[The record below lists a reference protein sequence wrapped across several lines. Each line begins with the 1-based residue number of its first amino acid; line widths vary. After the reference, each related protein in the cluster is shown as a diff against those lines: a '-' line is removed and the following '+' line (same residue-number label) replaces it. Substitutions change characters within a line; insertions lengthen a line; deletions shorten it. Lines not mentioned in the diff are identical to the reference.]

1 MKRFR
6 QDYFQRCR
14 YRKLRLLCLLTVLHL
29 AQITCLDYGF
39 PLLVFQQRRQDGDG
53 GKESAEQRE
62 GILQDHFNRV
72 QRKTS

>member
-1 MKRFR
+1 
-6 QDYFQRCR
+6 
-14 YRKLRLLCLLTVLHL
+14 
-29 AQITCLDYGF
+29 LDYGF